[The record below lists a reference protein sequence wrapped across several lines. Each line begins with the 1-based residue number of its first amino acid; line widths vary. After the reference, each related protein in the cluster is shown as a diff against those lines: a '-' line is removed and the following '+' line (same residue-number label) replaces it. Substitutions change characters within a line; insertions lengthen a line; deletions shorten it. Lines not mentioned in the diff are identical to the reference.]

1 MRRCVRK
8 VCWCGVVE
16 NSSTF
21 AANEE
26 PQPHAD
32 SDCRGSG
39 GSDDDDSGGNN
50 GAWGGGG
57 RRGAIRFKKKLR
69 GGGVLSDQEGVC
81 VLYLRVVFHGEGRPN
96 QLLFEVDRRTCGCGC
111 G

>member
-57 RRGAIRFKKKLR
+57 
-69 GGGVLSDQEGVC
+69 GGG
-81 VLYLRVVFHGEGRPN
+81 GR
-96 QLLFEVDRRTCGCGC
+96 
-111 G
+111 